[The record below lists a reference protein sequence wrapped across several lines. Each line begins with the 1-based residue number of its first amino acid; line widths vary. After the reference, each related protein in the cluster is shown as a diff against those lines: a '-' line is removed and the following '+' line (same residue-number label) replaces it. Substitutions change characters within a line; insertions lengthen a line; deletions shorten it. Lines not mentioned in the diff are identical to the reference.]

1 MKNIIKDYEK
11 DVKAFNK
18 EMEEHVTKDVKS
30 YWIGDFAFD
39 LFRERNDLK
48 EEVKKL
54 KKKVKELEKEAIW
67 CGDDRVR

>member
-1 MKNIIKDYEK
+1 MTGVQTCALPI
-11 DVKAFNK
+11 F
-18 EMEEHVTKDVKS
+18 KS